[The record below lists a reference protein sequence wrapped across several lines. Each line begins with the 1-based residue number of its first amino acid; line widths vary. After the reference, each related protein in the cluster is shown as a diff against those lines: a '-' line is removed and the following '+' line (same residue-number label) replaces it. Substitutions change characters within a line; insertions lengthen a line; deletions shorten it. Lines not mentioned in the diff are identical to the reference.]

1 MSFKG
6 CPTVGIIRIIK
17 EKIIAEIINFT
28 NKEIFLCIRHRINNC
43 FAILSM
49 LKAGNPDII
58 RQKKNLFGVSHWRI
72 QSNIAGMIFM
82 VYYIL

>member
-17 EKIIAEIINFT
+17 EKVIAEIINFT

-58 RQKKNLFGVSHWRI
+58 RQKKIFSELVTGVFSQI
-72 QSNIAGMIFM
+72 
-82 VYYIL
+82 